1 MPLERV
7 MSAGE
12 IQGPLLGSCIEAQ
25 WKRQADFFE
34 PIQQVALLVG
44 FMGVPTMDL
53 RTIKT
58 CKIRLV

>member
-1 MPLERV
+1 
-7 MSAGE
+7 MSTGE
-12 IQGPLLGSCIEAQ
+12 IQGPLLGSCMEAQ
-25 WKRQADFFE
+25 WKRPKADFFE